1 MSRWKQQRGLL
12 AVIPA
17 LGLLSACGANPT
29 QPTTTE
35 GVTVYQH
42 PNYGGESHMFIRDHN
57 NLDDLRGPCLAADAS
72 TAGSSWHSCVSSIQ
86 VAEGWE
92 AVLFERDDFAGES
105 LSVTSDITDL
115 EDQGGPSSCGGHWD
129 DCILSI
135 QVFQTN

>member
-12 AVIPA
+12 AVILA
-17 LGLLSACGANPT
+17 LGLLSACEANPT

-42 PNYGGESHMFIRDHN
+42 PNFGGESHMFIRDHN
-57 NLDDLRGPCLAADAS
+57 NLDDLRGPCAPADDP
-72 TAGSSWHSCVSSIQ
+72 AGGGSWHRCVSSMQ

-92 AVLFERDDFAGES
+92 AVIFERDDFGGQP

-115 EDQGGPSSCGGHWD
+115 EDQGGPPSCGGNWD
-129 DCILSI
+129 DCIASI